1 MRRVVVTGVGAL
13 SALGPTRREFWRALS
28 EGRSGIRPLEGFPDA
43 GLRFEHA
50 AQVFGFEPEAH
61 FEPGMAE
68 MIDRF
73 AQFAV
78 VAAREAAADSGIE
91 WTERLRERTAVVTG
105 ACVGGQA
112 SQERVFASLY
122 VEKRPRAHP
131 FTVPRVMMNAG
142 ASHISMDLGTKGPT
156 FTVST
161 ACSSSNHAI
170 GQAFTLVRAGAA
182 ELAIAG
188 GSEAPFTPGH
198 LKAWEALRVVAPDT
212 CRPFSKDRKGMI
224 LAEGA
229 AMLVLEPLAA
239 ALARGA
245 RIYGEVVGFG
255 MSSDAHHLTQPSAEG
270 PARAM
275 QAALDDG
282 GLRIEQIGY
291 INAHGTGT
299 LANDATEARAIHLLA
314 NGSADRIAV
323 SATKSMHGH
332 ALGAAGAL
340 EAVATMLALSEA
352 TAPPTANFSEPD
364 PECAL
369 DVVPNQPRPLA
380 ADYALSNSFAFGGL
394 NAVLAFRRIG

>member
-1 MRRVVVTGVGAL
+1 
-13 SALGPTRREFWRALS
+13 
-28 EGRSGIRPLEGFPDA
+28 
-43 GLRFEHA
+43 
-50 AQVFGFEPEAH
+50 
-61 FEPGMAE
+61 

-170 GQAFTLVRAGAA
+170 GQAFTLLPAGPAQM
-182 ELAIAG
+182 AIAG
-188 GSEAPFTPGH
+188 GSEAPFPPGH

-255 MSSDAHHLTQPSAEG
+255 MS
-270 PARAM
+270 
-275 QAALDDG
+275 
-282 GLRIEQIGY
+282 
-291 INAHGTGT
+291 
-299 LANDATEARAIHLLA
+299 
-314 NGSADRIAV
+314 
-323 SATKSMHGH
+323 
-332 ALGAAGAL
+332 
-340 EAVATMLALSEA
+340 
-352 TAPPTANFSEPD
+352 
-364 PECAL
+364 
-369 DVVPNQPRPLA
+369 
-380 ADYALSNSFAFGGL
+380 
-394 NAVLAFRRIG
+394 